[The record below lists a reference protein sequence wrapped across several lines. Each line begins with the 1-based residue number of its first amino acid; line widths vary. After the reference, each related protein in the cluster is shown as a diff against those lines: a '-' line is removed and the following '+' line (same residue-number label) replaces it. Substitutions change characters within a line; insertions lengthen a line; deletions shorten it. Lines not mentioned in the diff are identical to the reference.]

1 MGFPPTKPTL
11 ARLLFSWSKGKHCG
25 CLEVSK
31 QPGNGN
37 SGCVSAL
44 ELQIIKVIRDKH
56 TVMNNMTS
64 NQDIKFQT
72 YIKRA
77 WAIYALITIAL
88 IVILVFFVAQDTEE
102 RFFFTIMP
110 AAAAYVFRPT
120 NRYLGK
126 IIFKFTGV
134 SQPAENE

>member
-1 MGFPPTKPTL
+1 MAVF
-11 ARLLFSWSKGKHCG
+11 W
-25 CLEVSK
+25 
-31 QPGNGN
+31 
-37 SGCVSAL
+37 
-44 ELQIIKVIRDKH
+44 VIRKKH
-56 TVMNNMTS
+56 SIINYMTDDQKS
-64 NQDIKFQT
+64 KFQS